1 MRLLVTGT
9 DTEVGKSVIT
19 AALASAIPGCT
30 AVKPL
35 ASGSL
40 PPGEDATLIAEA
52 AGHAP
57 HVRHCAPVPASPD
70 RAMHEAG
77 MYLDWSDLLAWIR
90 AFPAPLL
97 VEGVG
102 GFAVPLDHTHR
113 VSDLAVELGYPVI
126 IVAANRLG
134 VLSHT
139 LLTAEAIFSRGLTL
153 AGVVLNT
160 VPGGAPEPLARW
172 NLADLRREL
181 PVPVVSFPMVTTA
194 QERRDAGVRLH
205 AALFPPPK

>member
-1 MRLLVTGT
+1 MRLLITGT

-19 AALASAIPGCT
+19 AALAAAVPDCT
-30 AVKPL
+30 AIKPL

-57 HVRHCAPVPASPD
+57 LVRYCAPFPASPD

-77 MYLDWSDLLAWIR
+77 MYLDWADLLSWIR
-90 AFPAPLL
+90 GFPAPLL

-102 GFAVPLDHTHR
+102 GFAVPLDRTHR
-113 VSDLAVELGYPVI
+113 LSDLAVALGYPVV

-139 LLTAEAIFSRGLTL
+139 LLTAEAILSRGLTL

-160 VPGGAPEPLARW
+160 VPDGASAPLSHW
-172 NLADLRREL
+172 NLSDLRREL
-181 PVPVVSFPMVTTA
+181 PVPVVPFPMVTTA
-194 QERRDAGVRLH
+194 EERQAAGAALLS
-205 AALFPPPK
+205 ALFPQG